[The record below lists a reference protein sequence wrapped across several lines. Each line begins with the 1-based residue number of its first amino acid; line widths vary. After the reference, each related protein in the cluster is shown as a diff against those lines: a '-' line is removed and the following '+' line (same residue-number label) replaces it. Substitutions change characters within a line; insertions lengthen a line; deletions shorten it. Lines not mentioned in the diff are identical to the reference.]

1 MAKFELIKRLWLDAL
16 FDEKTARSLPQD
28 SQELEKALSWYR
40 IFKKDFEIYNLR
52 NAYLEEILRVKEP
65 KQIPKEELNQYYRAF
80 VERLW
85 YEGRIRKAVGKV
97 I

>member
-16 FDEKTARSLPQD
+16 FDEKPQGVYLKD